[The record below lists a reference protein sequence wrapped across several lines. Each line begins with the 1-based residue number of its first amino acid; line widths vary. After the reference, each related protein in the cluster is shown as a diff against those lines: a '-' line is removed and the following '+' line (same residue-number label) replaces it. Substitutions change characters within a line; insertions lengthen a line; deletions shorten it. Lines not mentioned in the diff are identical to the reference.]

1 MSPDHHNGRNLKIQE
16 VCIPSIPTPSTPQ
29 RGASSSSKM
38 GLSGHGGHNLP
49 AVLWHALDVW
59 QCTRQ
64 GYESLQEAMED
75 FLNCSTTFHTENW

>member
-1 MSPDHHNGRNLKIQE
+1 
-16 VCIPSIPTPSTPQ
+16 
-29 RGASSSSKM
+29 M
-38 GLSGHGGHNLP
+38 GLRGHSGHNLP